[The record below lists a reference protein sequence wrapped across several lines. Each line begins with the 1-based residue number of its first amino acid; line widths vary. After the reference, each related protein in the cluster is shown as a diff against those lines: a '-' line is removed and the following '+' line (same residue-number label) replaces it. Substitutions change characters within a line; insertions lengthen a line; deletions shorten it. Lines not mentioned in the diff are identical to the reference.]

1 MILIGLPVPLEDG
14 CKETSVRKTT
24 VQDGRSD
31 CSQLKLLQRFSLL
44 GLLENGYWSGSSR
57 KRVDDSSTQV
67 GGGGGGGGASCSRIG
82 VSWKPGERLG

>member
-1 MILIGLPVPLEDG
+1 M
-14 CKETSVRKTT
+14 
-24 VQDGRSD
+24 QDGRSD

-67 GGGGGGGGASCSRIG
+67 GGGGGGGGEHLALEL
-82 VSWKPGERLG
+82 V